1 MEIVIVVAM
10 VVVSVIV
17 AWRMR
22 ASLEGT
28 DGKIARAIAAATP
41 TSVSELVAGTARR
54 IDGTVRAAAPPGPSP
69 ATGRPC
75 VAYDV
80 GISAFAGDS
89 PSRRSAHGAQDFLV
103 EDGTGTILV
112 RSDGAAVAVA
122 VERDLDAP
130 RTTLD
135 QVPFADQVLRSQG
148 VSIGSPTTC
157 RIDMAEGII
166 AVGDR
171 VSVLGHVDAADEEAR
186 SLGAAFVLRAAPDR
200 SLLIT
205 RAPTRVEPS

>member
-41 TSVSELVAGTARR
+41 TSVSDVVAGTAHR

-112 RSDGAAVAVA
+112 RSDGAAVAV
-122 VERDLDAP
+122 ERDLDAP

-171 VSVLGHVDAADEEAR
+171 VSVLGHVDAADDEAR
-186 SLGAAFVLRAAPDR
+186 SLGATFVLRAAPDR
-200 SLLIT
+200 SLLIS